1 MPPMEKCTPN
11 AIGTVDAIDKAV
23 PSGYSLPND
32 RSLGLWP
39 GSFRNP
45 PPRRTSAPTGRL
57 FFMSRLFF
65 RPTPRPAPRVR
76 PSASV
81 ATVAV
86 IAACVGIGFFFGRA
100 PSDAGM
106 ERRFATHRVELERL
120 RDMILAEP
128 VVNSVGVDNV
138 GDYWFFDGRWV
149 AAGNRF
155 ATFDRREM
163 LEATGLSEERHRAY
177 LSALSAARAYRVLRK
192 PTAGTGRWGRVV
204 LFPPAKGEVS
214 RRAPTF
220 VFSERPPEPLL
231 SLEKAQRSHGTAYAR
246 LADGW
251 YAEFSHR

>member
-1 MPPMEKCTPN
+1 
-11 AIGTVDAIDKAV
+11 
-23 PSGYSLPND
+23 
-32 RSLGLWP
+32 
-39 GSFRNP
+39 
-45 PPRRTSAPTGRL
+45 
-57 FFMSRLFF
+57 MSRLFF
-65 RPTPRPAPRVR
+65 RPTPRRAPRVR
-76 PSASV
+76 PRA
-81 ATVAV
+81 ATATGVL
-86 IAACVGIGFFFGRA
+86 IAACVGLGLFLRRA
-100 PSDAGM
+100 PSDVGM
-106 ERRFATHRVELERL
+106 ERRFVAHRVELERL

-128 VVNSVGVDNV
+128 VVTSVGVDNV

-163 LEATGLSEERHRAY
+163 LEATGLSEERHRDY
-177 LSALSAARAYRVLRK
+177 LAALSAARAYRVLRK

-204 LFPPAKGEVS
+204 LFPPAKGEAA

-231 SLEKAQRSHGTAYAR
+231 SFDKAQRSHGTAYAR